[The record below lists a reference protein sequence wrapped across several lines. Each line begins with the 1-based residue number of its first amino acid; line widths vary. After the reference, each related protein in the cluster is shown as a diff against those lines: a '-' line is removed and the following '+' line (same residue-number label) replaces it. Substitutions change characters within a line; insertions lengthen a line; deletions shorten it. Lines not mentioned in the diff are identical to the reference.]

1 MGRTNRYNPEME
13 DKQQGRR
20 KKKGKSKKVE
30 EGDFKPKRKKRNKNQ
45 ELGDYEDNFE
55 KFKKDL

>member
-1 MGRTNRYNPEME
+1 ME